1 MDGVDEAAEEIR
13 RLRRELWF
21 HGELLAALG
30 DDRPLQ
36 ALIARLGQLV
46 RGTAVLYDD
55 AGRIAAS
62 VGEGPVRLLW
72 HELAHRERAFTSL
85 DLGRYR
91 VLASPVVM
99 RGAGYWVAVVS
110 RDAAIVEEDG
120 EPLLLTAQGML
131 SAMRGARS
139 LARTQ
144 ELTRARHLVTILR
157 GEVTA
162 DRVPQV
168 WRRLRELRF
177 TVNQPLRA
185 VAATLVDPSGD
196 TPRRRADR
204 LETLHERAYLAGLPL
219 VLADAPPGAPSE
231 AGHREASVLALV
243 GDEPALTAWLDRL
256 ATAHVVGVS
265 EPFVDLTAAPAA
277 YRDADMA
284 MQVALLGREN
294 ARRAGVDGR
303 ARETGR
309 ARDGGWAREGGR
321 AGTGREASDRRSVE
335 EGAIVRF
342 EDVDLARW
350 LLSSRPPSDLAERVR
365 RQFGPVLEN
374 ADLHETLV
382 VHLAL
387 GLDVGATAR
396 RLFLHP
402 NTVRYRLRR
411 IEETLGAPVSSAG
424 VVANAY
430 LAFLEEIV
438 RVPPQE

>member
-1 MDGVDEAAEEIR
+1 MVDKVVAAVEAAEEIR

-55 AGRIAAS
+55 TGRIAAS

-72 HELAHRERAFTSL
+72 HELAHRDRALTSL

-91 VLASPVVM
+91 VLAAPVVM
-99 RGAGYWVAVVS
+99 RGAGYWVAVAS

-131 SAMRGARS
+131 SAIRGARS

-185 VAATLVDPSGD
+185 VAATLSDPSGD

-219 VLADAPPGAPSE
+219 VLADAPPSGPSE
-231 AGHREASVLALV
+231 MGAREASVLALV
-243 GDEPALTAWLDRL
+243 ADEPALDAWLGRL
-256 ATAHVVGVS
+256 AAVHVGGVS
-265 EPFVDLTAAPAA
+265 EPFVDLMNAPAA
-277 YRDADMA
+277 YRDAEMA
-284 MQVALLGREN
+284 MRVALL
-294 ARRAGVDGR
+294 D
-303 ARETGR
+303 
-309 ARDGGWAREGGR
+309 REGGR
-321 AGTGREASDRRSVE
+321 SAESGPDGGARARRRGRGEERAGAA
-335 EGAIVRF
+335 EGVIVRF

-350 LLSSRPPSDLAERVR
+350 LLSSRSAPALAERVR
-365 RQFGPVLEN
+365 RHFGPVLDN
-374 ADLHETLV
+374 PDLHETLV

-396 RLFLHP
+396 RLYLHP

-411 IEETLGAPVSSAG
+411 VEELLDAPVSSAAF
-424 VVANAY
+424 VANAY

-438 RVPPQE
+438 LVPPQAD